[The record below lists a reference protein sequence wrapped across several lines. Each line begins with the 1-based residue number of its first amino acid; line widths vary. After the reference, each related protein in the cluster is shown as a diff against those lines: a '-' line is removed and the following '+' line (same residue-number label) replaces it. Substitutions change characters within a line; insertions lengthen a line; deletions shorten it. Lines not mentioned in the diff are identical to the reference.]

1 MIIVFNEVN
10 IVNICTIDEITLMK
24 LLEFNFGYLTS
35 LFHESN
41 LIGWTITMLLR
52 CEFVRY

>member
-35 LFHESN
+35 LYVC
-41 LIGWTITMLLR
+41 IT
-52 CEFVRY
+52 FSYSQF